1 MTETEKRDLERFRTK
16 AQMRLWLSEAW
27 GGYDHNEKPITR
39 SSNPHDINHVNGLL
53 YVRWRK
59 GDKTAQIIETNSL
72 HGDICGDVVVEN
84 SPFAKKVPFQNHK
97 GGCDHI
103 VWSIK
108 HPCQACEFTS
118 DVCGIE
124 AKDKELTLKEN
135 NAKEP
140 NAGVGIKG
148 DDITM
153 TEQDKKAHIEQS
165 LYAYANS
172 GQKSTSPQAVGYT
185 YRKVWFQTDK
195 TGQKRELVWEAEP
208 GRYFDTVSI
217 YLQDSDGLQLW
228 IADVENEA
236 TAKTLILHLEDT
248 NGLTMEA
255 YIALNKLDQGF
266 VGTGDYMG
274 RAYFWSYE
282 YRHYLRDTTDAKRRA
297 VHSAFMEQG
306 LELRADSDQHLKIIK
321 DIIPEDSLFGGWNK
335 GKKVNTKSQNRGHA
349 GQIDFVPRRP
359 D

>member
-140 NAGVGIKG
+140 NAVR
-148 DDITM
+148 
-153 TEQDKKAHIEQS
+153 
-165 LYAYANS
+165 Y
-172 GQKSTSPQAVGYT
+172 V

-217 YLQDSDGLQLW
+217 YLQDSEGLQLW

-236 TAKTLILHLEDT
+236 IAKTLIVHLE
-248 NGLTMEA
+248 NNLGLTMEA
-255 YIALNKLDQGF
+255 YIALNALDAGF
-266 VGTGDYMG
+266 VGTKDYMG

-321 DIIPEDSLFGGWNK
+321 DIIPEDSLFGGWDN

-349 GQIDFVPRRP
+349 GQIDFVSRRP

>member
-140 NAGVGIKG
+140 NAVR
-148 DDITM
+148 
-153 TEQDKKAHIEQS
+153 
-165 LYAYANS
+165 Y
-172 GQKSTSPQAVGYT
+172 V

-321 DIIPEDSLFGGWNK
+321 DIIPEDSLFGGWDN